1 MRYLYVFPHPDDES
15 FGPALAIANQERKG
29 HEIHLLTLTRGGA
42 TRQRERLGLTIAEM
56 GEVRLAEMEM
66 VREVLRLAS
75 MEVLDYPDGGLDEID
90 PLLLEAAI
98 ASRIAAIDPDVV
110 VSYPV
115 HGISGHPDHLVAHAA
130 VKGAF
135 AATRERSRRLAFF
148 TLLPADGPEKV
159 PLRTSR
165 PEQVDCEIDVGE
177 EDVERARRAL
187 DCYETY
193 AGTIEEHDPLTRV
206 GRTVYFEIWKERHS
220 PRLRDLG
227 SDERESKDERRTQNA
242 ER

>member
-15 FGPALAIANQERKG
+15 FGPALAIASQERNG

-42 TRQRERLGLTIAEM
+42 TRQRERLGLSIEEM
-56 GEVRLAEMEM
+56 GEVRMAEMEK
-66 VREVLRLAS
+66 VRQVLNLAS

-90 PLLLEAAI
+90 PLLLEATI
-98 ASRIAAIDPDVV
+98 ANKIVAIDPHVV
-110 VSYPV
+110 VTYPV

-135 AATRERSRRLAFF
+135 AATREHSRRLAFF
-148 TLLPADGPEKV
+148 TLLPAEGTEKI

-165 PEQVDCEIDVGE
+165 PEEVDCEIEVNE
-177 EDVERARRAL
+177 EDVERASRAL
-187 DCYETY
+187 DCYQTY

-206 GRTVYFEIWKERHS
+206 GRTVYFEIWKERHV
-220 PRLRDLG
+220 PRLRDLAG
-227 SDERESKDERRTQNA
+227 
-242 ER
+242 